1 MHPTIDKASIFP
13 CMIVERNEEGV
24 FQLMGVVGIVV

>member
-1 MHPTIDKASIFP
+1 MHTTIDRANVVP